1 MRRRRARP
9 DLQIPPQA
17 CVTLALSMPNL
28 FARVEAAILKPLRR
42 PALSGVAEH
51 GTFWSLAALIVLVL
65 LRFLPGNPGGLNTL
79 ALFVVVPVCL
89 VFSCIILYR
98 WLVTHVLWK
107 VRNRLI
113 VTYLL
118 MGLAPVVL
126 FVTLATIAAYVF
138 AGQFATFAA
147 SSELQSSLGRLSA
160 ENQAFAVHVAHAIA
174 RTPSATSVELGDYDA
189 ANHSVPGRL
198 IVDAWVSTQ
207 SDHRRLSLV
216 NEGRELPQ
224 HNAGDPITYP
234 EWSRDGSRGMVLD
247 NGRLSLRSLNWS
259 LYGFRGVVLDN
270 GRLFLRAVN
279 STNAGG
285 HLVTFVSSAPLDPAT
300 VDQLAQGLGVIHI
313 IPDVGK
319 ALEEDDNK
327 TAPVHSTRA
336 TPKELAEQASGT
348 VNGGK
353 LPASAFLLDRRIT
366 FSTPLPTTAWAS
378 GKQLTSLLSVTS
390 RPALLYA
397 HLFGTAVFVG
407 TFIRYGLIT
416 LAVVFAVIELFAFIM
431 AIRLNRTI
439 TNAVGDLYRATVA
452 IDSGNF
458 AHRIQVHRRDQL
470 GALSTSFNTMSES
483 LERLLEQQREKERMQ
498 SELEIAQ
505 EVQNNLFPHG
515 QVEMPGFELHGVCK
529 PARTVSGDYYDFLIM
544 GESELTLAMGDISG
558 KGISAALLMASLHSA
573 VRAYRFAG
581 EDSFRDTGG
590 TNRFFQGGATF
601 SSPGKVLSLLNRHLY
616 RSTQPEK
623 YATLFLAHYDAIS
636 RKLVYSNGGQ
646 LPPFVLCANGTVRR
660 LDQGGSVVGLLD
672 GLVYEEGTVTLDP
685 GDILIAYS
693 DGVTEPEN
701 EFGEFG
707 EERLIDMVKRH
718 RHLPLAA
725 ISQQV
730 LQSLRAWIGEQEQP
744 DDITLVLA
752 RQAETGLPRLT
763 A

>member
-1 MRRRRARP
+1 MQLRKVAHESKCERPEEANSTKRATG
-9 DLQIPPQA
+9 A
-17 CVTLALSMPNL
+17 CAWDGQSRVTLGLSMPNL
-28 FARVEAAILKPLRR
+28 FARAEAAILNPLRR

-51 GTFWSLAALIVLVL
+51 GAFWSLAALILLVL
-65 LRFLPGNPGGLNTL
+65 LRFLPGPAGGLNTL
-79 ALFVVVPVCL
+79 ALVVVVPLWV

-98 WLVTHVLWK
+98 WLVNYVLWK
-107 VRNRLI
+107 VRNRLV

-147 SSELQSSLGRLSA
+147 TSELQSTLGRLSA

-174 RTPSATSVELGDYDA
+174 RAPSANSVELGDYDA

-198 IVDAWVSTQ
+198 MVDAWVSTGT
-207 SDHRRLSLV
+207 DHRHLLLI
-216 NEGRELPQ
+216 NDGRELPQ
-224 HNAGDPITYP
+224 HNADNPITYP
-234 EWSRDGSRGMVLD
+234 TWSRD
-247 NGRLSLRSLNWS
+247 
-259 LYGFRGVVLDN
+259 GFRGVVLDN
-270 GRLFLRAVN
+270 GRLVLRAVN
-279 STNAGG
+279 TRTVAG
-285 HLVTFVSSAPLDPAT
+285 HMVTFISSTPLDLAT
-300 VDQLAQGLGVIHI
+300 VDQLAQGLGLIHI
-313 IPDVGK
+313 IPDVREL
-319 ALEEDDNK
+319 AEDDSK
-327 TAPVHSTRA
+327 STRA
-336 TPKELAEQASGT
+336 PSRRPTGEELAQQTSGT
-348 VNGGK
+348 VSGGK
-353 LPASAFLLDRRIT
+353 LPPAAFLLDRSIT
-366 FSTPLPTTAWAS
+366 FSTPLTTTAWGS
-378 GKQLTSLLSVTS
+378 GKQLTSLINVTS

-397 HLFGTAVFVG
+397 HLFGAAVFVG
-407 TFIRYGLIT
+407 TFIRYLLLI
-416 LAVVFAVIELFAFIM
+416 LAAFFAILELIAFIM
-431 AIRLNRTI
+431 AVRLNRTI
-439 TNAVGDLYRATVA
+439 TNAVGDLYRATTA

-458 AHRIQVHRRDQL
+458 AHRIQVQRRDQL

-515 QVEMPGFELHGVCK
+515 QVAMPGLELHGVCK

-544 GESELTLAMGDISG
+544 GESELTLAIGDISG

-581 EDSFRDTGG
+581 EDCFSDNGG
-590 TNRFFQGGATF
+590 TDRFFQGGATF

-623 YATLFLAHYDAIS
+623 YATLFLAHYDTNS
-636 RKLVYSNGGQ
+636 RMLTYSNGGQ
-646 LPPFVLCANGTVRR
+646 LPPFVLCANGSVRR
-660 LDQGGSVVGLLD
+660 LDQGGSVIGLLD
-672 GLVYEEGTVTLDP
+672 NLVYDEGSVTLDP

-707 EERLIDMVKRH
+707 EERLIEMVTRH

-730 LQSLRAWIGEQEQP
+730 LQSLRAWIGDQEQP

-752 RQAETGLPRLT
+752 RQAANGIT

>member
-1 MRRRRARP
+1 
-9 DLQIPPQA
+9 
-17 CVTLALSMPNL
+17 MPNL
-28 FARVEAAILKPLRR
+28 FARAEAAVLNPLRR
-42 PALSGVAEH
+42 PALAGAAEH
-51 GTFWSLAALIVLVL
+51 GAFWSLAALIFLVL
-65 LRFLPGNPGGLNTL
+65 LRFLPGAAGALNTL
-79 ALFVVVPVCL
+79 ALFIVVPVWL

-98 WLVTHVLWK
+98 WLVNQVLWK
-107 VRNRLI
+107 VRNRLV

-118 MGLAPVVL
+118 MALAPIVL

-138 AGQFATFAA
+138 SGQFATFAA
-147 SSELQSSLGRLSA
+147 ISELQSTLGRLSA
-160 ENQAFAVHVAHAIA
+160 ENQAFAVHVAHAISRA
-174 RTPSATSVELGDYDA
+174 PSANSVELADYES

-198 IVDAWVSTQ
+198 MVDAWVST
-207 SDHRRLSLV
+207 DATNTNDLHVLLIKD
-216 NEGRELPQ
+216 GRELPQ
-224 HNAGDPITYP
+224 HNDDNPINYP
-234 EWSRDGSRGMVLD
+234 TWSRD
-247 NGRLSLRSLNWS
+247 
-259 LYGFRGVVLDN
+259 GFRGVVLDN

-279 STNAGG
+279 TRGVAG
-285 HLVTFVSSAPLDPAT
+285 HLVTFVSSVPLDAAT
-300 VDQLAQGLGVIHI
+300 VDQFAQGLGLVHI
-313 IPDVGK
+313 IPDVSK
-319 ALEEDDNK
+319 ALAEDDSRTN
-327 TAPVHSTRA
+327 HTRRRI
-336 TPKELAEQASGT
+336 TGKELAEQASGT
-348 VNGGK
+348 VTGGK
-353 LPASAFLLDRRIT
+353 LPEGAFVLDRRIT
-366 FSTPLPTTAWAS
+366 FSAPLATTDWAS
-378 GKQLTSLLSVTS
+378 GKQITSLLNVTS

-407 TFIRYGLIT
+407 TIIRYLLII
-416 LAVVFAVIELFAFIM
+416 LASIFAVIELIAFIM

-439 TNAVGDLYRATVA
+439 TNAVADLYRATTA

-458 AHRIQVHRRDQL
+458 AHRIQVQRRDQL
-470 GALSTSFNTMSES
+470 GALSTSFNTMAES

-515 QVEMPGFELHGVCK
+515 QVEMPGLELHGVCK
-529 PARTVSGDYYDFLIM
+529 PARTVSGDYYDFLIL

-581 EDSFRDTGG
+581 EDCFADNGG
-590 TNRFFQGGATF
+590 TDRFFQGGATF

-623 YATLFLAHYDAIS
+623 YATLFLAHYNTDT

-660 LDQGGSVVGLLD
+660 LDRGGSVVGLLAD
-672 GLVYEEGTVTLDP
+672 LVYEEGTVTLDP

-707 EERLIDMVKRH
+707 EERLIEMVQRH

-752 RQAETGLPRLT
+752 RQAANHTNGT
-763 A
+763 SA

>member
-1 MRRRRARP
+1 MPGRP
-9 DLQIPPQA
+9 VPCA
-17 CVTLALSMPNL
+17 TLGLSMPNL
-28 FARVEAAILKPLRR
+28 FARAEAAILSPLRR
-42 PALSGVAEH
+42 PALAGVAEH
-51 GTFWSLAALIVLVL
+51 GAFWSSAALIL
-65 LRFLPGNPGGLNTL
+65 LILSRYLPGPSTGVSTFFL
-79 ALFVVVPVCL
+79 LFVVPVWL

-98 WLVTHVLWK
+98 WLVNHVLWK

-118 MGLAPVVL
+118 MALAPMVL

-138 AGQFATFAA
+138 SGQFATFAA
-147 SSELQSSLGRLSA
+147 ISELQSTLGRLSA
-160 ENQAFAVHVAHAIA
+160 ENQAFAVHVAHVIA
-174 RTPSATSVELGDYDA
+174 RAPSANSVELADYEA
-189 ANHSVPGRL
+189 AYRGIPGRL
-198 IVDAWVSTQ
+198 MVDAWVSTDTTNTNDRQ
-207 SDHRRLSLV
+207 LLLIND
-216 NEGRELPQ
+216 GRELPQ
-224 HNAGDPITYP
+224 HNASDPMSYP
-234 EWSRDGSRGMVLD
+234 AWSRD
-247 NGRLSLRSLNWS
+247 
-259 LYGFRGVVLDN
+259 GFRGVVLDN
-270 GRLFLRAVN
+270 GRLFLRALNTRSV
-279 STNAGG
+279 AG
-285 HLVTFVSSAPLDPAT
+285 HLVTFVSSAPLDPTT
-300 VDQLAQGLGVIHI
+300 VDQLAQGLGLIHI
-313 IPDVGK
+313 IPDVSK
-319 ALEEDDNK
+319 ALAEDETK
-327 TAPVHSTRA
+327 TNHARRRV
-336 TPKELAEQASGT
+336 TPRELAEQATGT
-348 VNGGK
+348 VTGGK
-353 LPASAFLLDRRIT
+353 LTDPAFLLDRRIT
-366 FSTPLPTTAWAS
+366 FSAPLATTDWGS
-378 GKQLTSLLSVTS
+378 GKQLTSLLNVTS

-407 TFIRYGLIT
+407 TVIRYLLIS
-416 LAVVFAVIELFAFIM
+416 LASIFAVIELIAFIM
-431 AIRLNRTI
+431 AVRLNRTI
-439 TNAVGDLYRATVA
+439 TNAVADLYRATTA

-515 QVEMPGFELHGVCK
+515 QVEMPGLELHGVCK

-544 GESELTLAMGDISG
+544 GESELTVAMGDISG

-581 EDSFRDTGG
+581 EDCFSDNGG
-590 TNRFFQGGATF
+590 TDRFFQGGATF

-623 YATLFLAHYDAIS
+623 YATLFLAHYNTDT
-636 RKLVYSNGGQ
+636 RKLIYSNGGQ
-646 LPPFVLCANGTVRR
+646 LPPFVLCTDGTVRR
-660 LDQGGSVVGLLD
+660 LDRGGSVVGLLD
-672 GLVYEEGTVTLDP
+672 DLVYDEGTVTLEP

-707 EERLIDMVKRH
+707 EERLIEMVQRH

-752 RQAETGLPRLT
+752 RQAANHTNGLKT
-763 A
+763 